1 MLDFFVGDV
10 HIQANNPDK
19 TSSDETGQMARVFNA
34 INANLSSELVG
45 KIGAIYQFNV
55 KGDFFLFILIYKC
68 SNIY

>member
-10 HIQANNPDK
+10 HTQANNPK

-55 KGDFFLFILIYKC
+55 KGDFFYLY
-68 SNIY
+68 